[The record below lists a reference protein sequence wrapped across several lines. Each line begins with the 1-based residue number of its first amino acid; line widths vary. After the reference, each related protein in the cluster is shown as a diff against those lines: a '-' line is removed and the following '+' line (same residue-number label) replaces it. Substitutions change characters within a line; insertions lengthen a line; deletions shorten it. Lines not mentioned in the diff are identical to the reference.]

1 MIYMLSCI
9 LSLPDPSLCVVARQ
23 ELTKFVGG
31 RYHAG
36 GTILPRTRWTDCM
49 YHLQILRPFQIFDR
63 LVRRDDNGVAPCT
76 IGKHDNCDSAAVGG
90 EPTWNCRQCKV
101 APNVGLP
108 ANTDLVVLSPFE
120 LEVHWHSESKDSE
133 KYDGPI
139 NSASVGQRWRIGE
152 GYEWQLSVTA
162 V

>member
-1 MIYMLSCI
+1 MLSCI
-9 LSLPDPSLCVVARQ
+9 LSLPDPSSCVVARQ

-31 RYHAG
+31 DTTLGAPWYPELAG
-36 GTILPRTRWTDCM
+36 RIVPSPNPS
-49 YHLQILRPFQIFDR
+49 PFPG

-120 LEVHWHSESKDSE
+120 LKVHWHSESKDSE
-133 KYDGPI
+133 KYDESI
-139 NSASVGQRWRIGE
+139 NAATVGQRWRIGE
-152 GYEWQLSVTA
+152 GYEWQLSVAA